1 MSIHASIGLAAAVSG
16 STGSEDLM
24 KNAVIMASYAYHAAM
39 SDERVP
45 RKTPAK

>member
-1 MSIHASIGLAAAVSG
+1 MDFFDAIQA
-16 STGSEDLM
+16 EDLM

-45 RKTPAK
+45 RKGAGK